1 MGNHQLRNLF
11 ILLVIMGAF
20 DVYRYFTTG
29 IVVSDLI
36 YKYIFVIGVFLITC
50 FIVYVISRR
59 NEWNKFNIYKNI
71 TIFLQVI
78 NKLFIKFVWKQ
89 M

>member
-1 MGNHQLRNLF
+1 
-11 ILLVIMGAF
+11 MGAF

-59 NEWNKFNIYKNI
+59 NE
-71 TIFLQVI
+71 
-78 NKLFIKFVWKQ
+78 
-89 M
+89 

>member
-11 ILLVIMGAF
+11 VLLLIMGIF
-20 DVYRYFTTG
+20 DTYRYFTSG
-29 IVVSDLI
+29 VVVSDLI

-59 NEWNKFNIYKNI
+59 NG
-71 TIFLQVI
+71 
-78 NKLFIKFVWKQ
+78 
-89 M
+89 